1 MKSDAGTKH
10 SLVEPIHI
18 YIYAAL
24 MMIQVM
30 HDIPFQQCP
39 HCIESYSSKFVLDR
53 PGQWKSFFKD
63 VVDWGIFDPSEPIY
77 WTVLGFAL

>member
-10 SLVEPIHI
+10 SLTEPIHI

-30 HDIPFQQCP
+30 HDIPFQ
-39 HCIESYSSKFVLDR
+39 
-53 PGQWKSFFKD
+53 
-63 VVDWGIFDPSEPIY
+63 
-77 WTVLGFAL
+77 